1 MNNKNNPINSY
12 NILSRLPDIRPVH
25 SLIIIFNL
33 ALIIGGLVCE
43 IIFYGTE
50 NFAGVIASGII
61 AGSNLLCFLILKN
74 VINWYPQ
81 ARFEIYNEYID
92 FSYFVPGIDK
102 MTDYK
107 VEQIDHIK
115 ETFDGL
121 TVTGI
126 IKHKPAAKLNYE
138 ALDKYKFYIANKE
151 LKNKIL
157 LELQEFKKRQYI
169 NELNNCL
176 ADKPEEK
183 NNDSNNIDI
192 VTESTEMPDLEQNI
206 KMVKDEMAKKLN
218 DSDRMDI
225 TIDKPNIKVTTSTK

>member
-12 NILSRLPDIRPVH
+12 NMLSRLPDIRPVH

-138 ALDKYKFYIANKE
+138 TLDKYKFYIANKE

-206 KMVKDEMAKKLN
+206 KMVKDEMAKN
-218 DSDRMDI
+218 
-225 TIDKPNIKVTTSTK
+225 